1 MTIVMRQCDII
12 DQNERII
19 IGEKRLMSA
28 IIYDSKPLAKRM
40 TEELQGQAAEFHKQ
54 HQRPARL
61 AQIIVGHDGAAEV
74 YSRQLARA
82 CRTIGLDCATLA
94 YPFEMEEQALRT
106 EVAALN
112 NDANTDGVILLLPLP
127 SHIRQRIVTDVLN
140 PEKDVDGLGSRNAG
154 NLLLGFPSFIPSTAD
169 VILTVLKHE
178 GIPVAGRNAVVVGR
192 SNIGGKPTALVLMRN
207 DATVTICHSHTQD
220 LASITRSADI
230 LVVSIGR
237 PASITADMV
246 KPGAVVLDAGINPI
260 NGKVVGDIDFDNVK
274 DVASFLTPVPGGL
287 GPLTHLMLIRHTLL
301 GPQ

>member
-1 MTIVMRQCDII
+1 
-12 DQNERII
+12 
-19 IGEKRLMSA
+19 MSA
-28 IIYDSKPLAKRM
+28 HIFDSKPLAKRM
-40 TEELQGQAAEFHKQ
+40 TEELQGEAERFRNRHN
-54 HQRPARL
+54 RPAKL

-82 CRTIGLDCATLA
+82 CQRIGLDCSTLA
-94 YPFEMEEQALRT
+94 YPFEMEEHALRA
-106 EVAALN
+106 EVAALS
-112 NDANTDGVILLLPLP
+112 NDANTDGVVLLLPLP

-169 VILTVLKHE
+169 VILTLLE
-178 GIPVAGRNAVVVGR
+178 YERIPVAGRNAVIIGR
-192 SNIGGKPTALVLMRN
+192 SNIGGKPTALVLMRK

-220 LASITRSADI
+220 LANITRSADI

-260 NGKVVGDIDFDNVK
+260 NGKVVGDIDFEHVK
-274 DVASFLTPVPGGL
+274 EVASFLTPVPGGL
-287 GPLTHLMLIRHTLL
+287 GPLTHLMLIRHTLI